1 MNTSQSNQSGNTN
14 SIQGPYWLVEERDA
28 CGVGFIADKEGRAS
42 YKIISNALKALT
54 CMEHRGGCSA
64 DQDSGDG
71 AGLMTA
77 IPWALLQKEF
87 TDLTIDPEHSALGM
101 FFLPQESDRA
111 AKCREITTRIAAEEG
126 LKLLRWRVVPVRPEV
141 LGIQARANQP
151 QIEQAI
157 FVADA
162 DHQNLDQLERA
173 IYITRRRIKL
183 EIRQL
188 TPDQSSDFYVPS
200 LSNATVIYKGM
211 VRSAIL
217 DRFYEDL
224 QNPDY
229 VSPYAIYHRR
239 FSTNTLPKWPLAQP
253 MRFLGHNGEINTLQ
267 GNTNW
272 FLARQGDLAHPNWVD
287 AKGDRLKDLLPIL
300 KPNESDSATLD
311 HVFELLIETGH
322 SPLEAMM
329 ILVPE
334 AYENQPDLS
343 DRPEITDF
351 YEYYSGLQE
360 AWDGPALLAFS
371 DGKIVG
377 AALDRNGLR
386 PARYMIAKDGM
397 VIVSSEAGTVDIPES
412 EIIEKGRLGPGQM
425 IAVDLQTHEI
435 LHNWEIKERV
445 AKAHPYGEWTKQY
458 RKHLESQPFH
468 NKTTLGESQ
477 ALTYQTA
484 FGYTLEDVEMV
495 IEAMAQ
501 DGKEPVF
508 CMGDDAPLAFLSQR
522 PHLLYDYFKQ
532 RFAQVTNPPIDPL
545 REGTVMSL
553 SMFLGER
560 ANLLIATPE
569 AANQIKIKSP
579 VINEV
584 ELEELQSLGF
594 ATKKLDILFP
604 IASGATGLKDAIAKL
619 SDAAVA
625 AVRDGAKLLILSDRD
640 LNAENAYIPPLLA
653 VGAVHHRLCA
663 EGLRMKASIVVDTAQ
678 CWSTHHFACLI
689 GYGASAICPYL
700 AFETTRQ
707 WWGKAKTQM
716 QMQQG
721 KIKALT
727 IAQVQDSYRKAVEGG
742 LLKILS
748 KMGISLL
755 SSYSGAQIFEAIGI
769 GTEVIEHCFKGTVS
783 RVGGVNFADIA
794 SELLTFHAQAFP
806 ELLLKKLENYGFVQ
820 YRPTGEYHMN
830 SPEMA
835 KALHK
840 AVAGDGYDHYEV
852 YRTQLQNRTPTA
864 LRDLLEFKSDRP
876 SIPVEE
882 VEDVSEILK
891 RFCTGAMSLG
901 ALSREAHEVLA
912 IAMNRV
918 GGKSNCGEGGE
929 DPIRY
934 LPINDVDANG
944 ISATFPHLKGLKNGD
959 TANSAIKQ
967 IASGRFGVTP
977 SYLVSSNQ
985 LEIKVAQGAKP
996 GEGGQLP
1003 GPKVSSYIAMLR
1015 NSKPGVSLIS
1025 PPPHHDIYSIEDL
1038 AQLIFDL
1045 HQINPTAK
1053 VSVKLVSEIGIGT
1066 IAAGVA
1072 KANAD
1077 IIQISGYDGGTGA
1090 SPLSSIK
1097 HAGSP
1102 WELGLAEVHTVLMGN
1117 KLRDRVLLR
1126 VDGGFKTGWDVAI
1139 AALLGGEEFGFGTAA
1154 MIAEGCIMA
1163 RVCHTNKC
1171 PVGVTSQLEQFRK
1184 RFLGTPEH
1192 VVNFLYFV
1200 AEEVRQIL
1208 AKLGYKSLKDIIGRS
1223 DLLIQRQDLKLA
1235 KLDINQVDMGCLIN
1249 LPDTKSDRGW
1259 LEHSPVSHSNGA
1271 VLDDEILAD
1280 LEVQAAIANQTDL
1293 SKTYAIVNT
1302 DRSVPTRVS
1311 GAIAKQYGNSGLAS
1325 SLHLQFVGAAGQSF
1339 GAFNINGLHL
1349 SLAGEANDYIG
1360 KGMNGGSISI
1370 KPKPDCN
1377 FNPADN
1383 AIVGNTCLYGATGG
1397 YLFVHGRA
1405 GERFGVRNSGAKAV
1419 VEGTGD
1425 HCCEYMTGGAIVVLG
1440 TTGRNV
1446 GAGMT
1451 GGIAYF
1457 LDIDGKFKER
1467 LSQESLK
1474 VQRVSTVAGENQLKE
1489 LIQSSY
1495 ENTGSS
1501 RAKEVLDNW
1510 SIYLPKFWQVVPPSE
1525 QNSPEAT
1532 DELPVVATV

>member
-1 MNTSQSNQSGNTN
+1 
-14 SIQGPYWLVEERDA
+14 
-28 CGVGFIADKEGRAS
+28 
-42 YKIISNALKALT
+42 
-54 CMEHRGGCSA
+54 
-64 DQDSGDG
+64 
-71 AGLMTA
+71 
-77 IPWALLQKEF
+77 
-87 TDLTIDPEHSALGM
+87 
-101 FFLPQESDRA
+101 
-111 AKCREITTRIAAEEG
+111 
-126 LKLLRWRVVPVRPEV
+126 
-141 LGIQARANQP
+141 
-151 QIEQAI
+151 
-157 FVADA
+157 
-162 DHQNLDQLERA
+162 
-173 IYITRRRIKL
+173 
-183 EIRQL
+183 
-188 TPDQSSDFYVPS
+188 
-200 LSNATVIYKGM
+200 M

-217 DRFYEDL
+217 DAFYDDL
-224 QNPDY
+224 RNPDY
-229 VSPYAIYHRR
+229 VSAYAIYHRR

-272 FLARQGDLAHPNWVD
+272 FIARQGDLAHPNWID

-322 SPLEAMM
+322 SPLEAIM

-343 DRPEITDF
+343 DRQAIVDF

-371 DGKIVG
+371 DGKVVG

-386 PARYMIAKDGM
+386 PARYMITNDGL
-397 VIVSSEAGTVDIPES
+397 VIVSSEAGTVDIPETQ
-412 EIIEKGRLGPGQM
+412 IIEKGRLGPGQM
-425 IAVDLQTHEI
+425 IAVDLQTNEI
-435 LHNWEIKERV
+435 LHNWDIKERV
-445 AKAHPYGEWTKQY
+445 ANAHPYGEWIKEQ
-458 RKHLESQPFH
+458 RKHLETKPFH
-468 NKTTLGESQ
+468 AEPTLDEQ
-477 ALTYQTA
+477 KVLTQQTA

-501 DGKEPVF
+501 DGKEPIF

-522 PHLLYDYFKQ
+522 PRLLYDYFKQ

-553 SMFLGER
+553 SMFLGEK
-560 ANLLIATPE
+560 ANLLLATPE
-569 AANQIKIKSP
+569 AANQIKLSSP
-579 VINEV
+579 VINEA
-584 ELEELQSLGF
+584 ELEELQDLGF
-594 ATKKLDILFP
+594 DSTKLDMLFP
-604 IASGATGLKDAIAKL
+604 IASGSSGLQAVIAAL
-619 SDAAVA
+619 SDAAVS
-625 AVRDGAKLLILSDRD
+625 AVRGGAKLVILSDRN
-640 LNAENAYIPPLLA
+640 LSAENAYIPPLLA

-700 AFETTRQ
+700 AFETTRH
-707 WWGKAKTQM
+707 WWGKARTQTQM
-716 QMQQG
+716 QSG
-721 KIKALT
+721 KIKSLT
-727 IAQVQDSYRKAVEGG
+727 ITQVQDSYRKAVEGG

-769 GTEVIEHCFKGTVS
+769 GEEVIDISFKGTVS

-794 SELLTFHAQAFP
+794 SELFSFHAQAFP
-806 ELLLKKLENYGFVQ
+806 ELQHQKLENYGFVQ

-835 KALHK
+835 KELHK
-840 AVAGDGYDHYEV
+840 AVAGNGYDHYEI
-852 YRTQLQNRTPTA
+852 YRTQLLNRTPTA

-876 SIPVEE
+876 SISIDE
-882 VEDVSEILK
+882 VEPATEILS

-944 ISATFPHLKGLKNGD
+944 ISSSFPHLKGLQNGD

-985 LEIKVAQGAKP
+985 LEIKMAQGAKP

-1015 NSKPGVSLIS
+1015 NSKAGVSLIS

-1045 HQINPTAK
+1045 HQINPSAK

-1139 AALLGGEEFGFGTAA
+1139 AALLGGEEYGFGTAA

-1184 RFLGTPEH
+1184 RFPGTPEN

-1208 AKLGYKSLKDIIGRS
+1208 AKLGYKTLKEIIGRS
-1223 DLLIQRQDLKLA
+1223 DLLAQRQDLKLA
-1235 KLDINQVDMGCLIN
+1235 KLDLNQVDLGCLIN
-1249 LPDTKSDRGW
+1249 LPDTKSDRSW
-1259 LEHSPVSHSNGA
+1259 LEHSASPHSNGA

-1293 SKTYAIVNT
+1293 SKSYKIVNT
-1302 DRSVPTRVS
+1302 DRSVGARVS

-1325 SLHLQFVGAAGQSF
+1325 SLHLEFNGAAGQSF
-1339 GAFNINGLHL
+1339 GAFNITGMSL
-1349 SLAGEANDYIG
+1349 SLIGEANDYIG
-1360 KGMNGGSISI
+1360 KGMNGGTISI
-1370 KPKPDCN
+1370 KPKPDCI

-1383 AIVGNTCLYGATGG
+1383 AIIGNTCLYGATGG
-1397 YLFVHGRA
+1397 YLFVHGRG

-1425 HCCEYMTGGAIVVLG
+1425 HCCEYMTGGVIVVLG
-1440 TTGRNV
+1440 TTGRNI

-1457 LDIDGKFKER
+1457 LDLDGKFKER

-1474 VQRVSTVAGENQLKE
+1474 VQRISAIAGENQLKE
-1489 LIQSSY
+1489 LIESSH
-1495 ENTGSS
+1495 EHTGSS
-1501 RAKEVLDNW
+1501 RAKEILDNW
-1510 SIYLPKFWQVVPPSE
+1510 SSYLPKFWQVIPPSE

-1532 DELPVVATV
+1532 DAVLVAATV

>member
-1 MNTSQSNQSGNTN
+1 MEVSRVNTSQSNQSGTTN
-14 SIQGPYWLVEERDA
+14 LVQGPYWLVEERDA

-42 YKIISNALKALT
+42 HKIVSNSLKALT

-77 IPWALLQKEF
+77 IPWDLLQKEF
-87 TDLTIDPEHSALGM
+87 ADLTIDPEHSALGM
-101 FFLPQESDRA
+101 FFLPQDEDHA
-111 AKCREITTRIAAEEG
+111 AKCRAITEKIAAEEG
-126 LKLLRWRVVPVRPEV
+126 LKLLRWRIVPVNPEV
-141 LGIQARANQP
+141 LGEQARENQP

-162 DHQNLDQLERA
+162 DHQQLDQIERA

-183 EIRQL
+183 EVKKL
-188 TPDQSSDFYVPS
+188 APDLPSDFYVPS

-211 VRSAIL
+211 VRSAVL
-217 DRFYEDL
+217 DAFYADL

-229 VSPYAIYHRR
+229 VSAYAIYHRR

-272 FLARQGDLAHPNWVD
+272 FLARQGDLTHPTWVD

-343 DRPEITDF
+343 DRQAIVDF

-386 PARYMIAKDGM
+386 PARYMITNDGM
-397 VIVSSEAGTVDIPES
+397 VIVSSEAGTVDIPETD
-412 EIIEKGRLGPGQM
+412 IIEKGRLGPGQT

-445 AKAHPYGEWTKQY
+445 AKAHPYGEWIKQY
-458 RKHLESQPFH
+458 RKNLEVKPFAEAP
-468 NKTTLGESQ
+468 TLDEQ
-477 ALTYQTA
+477 KVLTYQTA

-560 ANLLIATPE
+560 ANLLLATPE
-569 AANQIKIKSP
+569 AAHQIKISSP
-579 VINEV
+579 VINET
-584 ELEELQSLGF
+584 ELEELQNLGF
-594 ATKKLDILFP
+594 AATQLDMLFA
-604 IASGATGLKDAIAKL
+604 IASGANGLKEAIAKL
-619 SDAAVA
+619 SDAAVK
-625 AVRDGAKLLILSDRD
+625 AVRDGAKLLILSDRN
-640 LNAENAYIPPLLA
+640 LSAESAYIPPLLA

-663 EGLRMKASIVVDTAQ
+663 EGLRMKASIIVETAQ

-727 IAQVQDSYRKAVEGG
+727 ITQVQDSYRKAVEGG

-769 GTEVIEHCFKGTVS
+769 GEEVITNCFKGTVS

-794 SELLTFHAQAFP
+794 SELLSFHSQAFP
-806 ELLLKKLENYGFVQ
+806 ELQIKKLENYGFVQ

-876 SIPVEE
+876 SIPLEE
-882 VEDVSEILK
+882 VEDVSEILS

-934 LPINDVDANG
+934 LPINDVDDNG

-1015 NSKPGVSLIS
+1015 TR
-1025 PPPHHDIYSIEDL
+1025 SIAD
-1038 AQLIFDL
+1038 F
-1045 HQINPTAK
+1045 TA
-1053 VSVKLVSEIGIGT
+1053 S
-1066 IAAGVA
+1066 
-1072 KANAD
+1072 
-1077 IIQISGYDGGTGA
+1077 
-1090 SPLSSIK
+1090 
-1097 HAGSP
+1097 
-1102 WELGLAEVHTVLMGN
+1102 
-1117 KLRDRVLLR
+1117 
-1126 VDGGFKTGWDVAI
+1126 
-1139 AALLGGEEFGFGTAA
+1139 
-1154 MIAEGCIMA
+1154 
-1163 RVCHTNKC
+1163 
-1171 PVGVTSQLEQFRK
+1171 
-1184 RFLGTPEH
+1184 TP
-1192 VVNFLYFV
+1192 
-1200 AEEVRQIL
+1200 
-1208 AKLGYKSLKDIIGRS
+1208 
-1223 DLLIQRQDLKLA
+1223 
-1235 KLDINQVDMGCLIN
+1235 
-1249 LPDTKSDRGW
+1249 
-1259 LEHSPVSHSNGA
+1259 
-1271 VLDDEILAD
+1271 
-1280 LEVQAAIANQTDL
+1280 
-1293 SKTYAIVNT
+1293 
-1302 DRSVPTRVS
+1302 
-1311 GAIAKQYGNSGLAS
+1311 
-1325 SLHLQFVGAAGQSF
+1325 
-1339 GAFNINGLHL
+1339 
-1349 SLAGEANDYIG
+1349 
-1360 KGMNGGSISI
+1360 
-1370 KPKPDCN
+1370 
-1377 FNPADN
+1377 
-1383 AIVGNTCLYGATGG
+1383 
-1397 YLFVHGRA
+1397 
-1405 GERFGVRNSGAKAV
+1405 
-1419 VEGTGD
+1419 
-1425 HCCEYMTGGAIVVLG
+1425 
-1440 TTGRNV
+1440 
-1446 GAGMT
+1446 
-1451 GGIAYF
+1451 
-1457 LDIDGKFKER
+1457 
-1467 LSQESLK
+1467 
-1474 VQRVSTVAGENQLKE
+1474 
-1489 LIQSSY
+1489 
-1495 ENTGSS
+1495 
-1501 RAKEVLDNW
+1501 
-1510 SIYLPKFWQVVPPSE
+1510 
-1525 QNSPEAT
+1525 
-1532 DELPVVATV
+1532 